1 MRFPAIALLVFN
13 ASCENLIESGTVA
26 TEIRIDS
33 RQQIDRTGTIASEI
47 SGTTATE
54 IKLNSLARYQRNAW
68 PNITEM
74 GGTMGSELSSHFHC
88 NSSNNVKS
96 KLDLIVK
103 IEQKYN

>member
-74 GGTMGSELSSHFHC
+74 GGTMGSELSR
-88 NSSNNVKS
+88 
-96 KLDLIVK
+96 
-103 IEQKYN
+103 